1 MARASSSARC
11 DGRTGVPKYSASV
24 PSFLSGTS
32 SGAAIRYLA
41 SRTVSS
47 TSKPGQPRPAAAHAA
62 TRKRRSNG
70 ALWAVSTLPSA
81 NASRPGSTAATGGAR
96 ASIRSLIPVS
106 SVIGAGTGVP
116 GLTSDV
122 NSATTSPLRT
132 RTAPISVIP
141 ATSGDQPVVSTS
153 TTVKSRSRRRA
164 SAALV
169 AAGLP

>member
-1 MARASSSARC
+1 M
-11 DGRTGVPKYSASV
+11 
-24 PSFLSGTS
+24 
-32 SGAAIRYLA
+32 
-41 SRTVSS
+41 
-47 TSKPGQPRPAAAHAA
+47 
-62 TRKRRSNG
+62 
-70 ALWAVSTLPSA
+70 STLPSA
-81 NASRPGSTAATGGAR
+81 NASKPGRTAATGGAR